1 MKSNYNK
8 LIGRM
13 IERYGTRGKAAVA
26 LGMAKSSLSLKLN
39 GHTDFS
45 RGDILNACRV
55 LDITRDEIPDYFF
68 DFDVEQN

>member
-13 IERYGTRGKAAVA
+13 IWKFGSRGKAAAA
-26 LGMAKSSLSLKLN
+26 LGMSRTSLSLRLN
-39 GHTDFS
+39 GHADFS
-45 RGDILNACRV
+45 RCDILNACRV